1 MKPHPDIRRATR
13 EDAPVLLE
21 LIRALAEYEKLSHLV
36 VADAALLA
44 RELFDPDS
52 TAEALL
58 CFRGD
63 EAVGM
68 AIYFH
73 NFSTFLGRKGLY
85 LEDLFVKPEHRGRGY
100 GKALLLTLARIAHE
114 RGCGR
119 FEWVVLDWNQPSI
132 RFYEGLGAVQMK
144 EWRLFRVT
152 GEALR
157 KLALEQT

>member
-1 MKPHPDIRRATR
+1 MKPRPDIRRAMR
-13 EDAPVLLE
+13 ADIPALLE
-21 LIRALAEYEKLSHLV
+21 LIRALAEYEHLAHMV
-36 VADAALLA
+36 VADEAMLE
-44 RELFDPDS
+44 RELFAPGS
-52 TAEALL
+52 TAEAML
-58 CFRGD
+58 CFAEG

-85 LEDLFVKPEHRGRGY
+85 LEDLFVKPAHRGRGY

-119 FEWVVLDWNQPSI
+119 FEWVVLDWNEPSI
-132 RFYEGLGAVQMK
+132 RFYESLGAVRMD

-152 GEALR
+152 GEALKR
-157 KLALEQT
+157 LAEQAD